1 MIGILKSKLDSTAL
15 DPEIYIENYKILYFN
30 RNWHGGG
37 VACYITS
44 DISYKLNSFLSNESE
59 NITIDI
65 LMPHTKSIA
74 IRIINRLPN
83 QSKFLDIFENLS
95 KLKTSHHEI
104 SFLGNFNINLFEN
117 GNVFDKYFSNNKNLD
132 SFTKEYHKYCTLFSL
147 RQLVKCPTRVACN
160 SSSILDHVLASFPDK
175 FLKLT

>member
-1 MIGILKSKLDSTAL
+1 MIDILKSKLDSTVL
-15 DPEIYIENYKILYFN
+15 DPENYIENYKILYFDKN
-30 RNWHGGG
+30 RHGGG

-44 DISYKLNSFLSNESE
+44 DISYKLNSFLPNESE

-74 IRIINRLPN
+74 IRIINRLLN

-95 KLKTSHHEI
+95 KLKTSHRQI
-104 SFLGNFNINLFEN
+104 YFLGNFNINLFEN
-117 GNVFDKYFSNNKNLD
+117 ENIFDKYFSNNKNLN
-132 SFTKEYHKYCTLFSL
+132 SFTKVYHKYCTLFSL

-175 FLKLT
+175 FLELT